1 MKMYAQHGHGKSDKL
16 SRALDD
22 GTIDGIIFGPINE
35 KPDNLR
41 RWVADLSRH
50 ESEPDILIDPQVYVS
65 TVPNATRDGHLPEY
79 DSYYVPSL
87 TPRDLTPRRLAGM
100 AKSAI
105 DFQLQLP
112 VTRLIA
118 PTIITESFTDR
129 TAQTAFNL
137 AEASMDY
144 HASLDN
150 PPPLLVSLFFGET
163 ALASGAGVEELL
175 NTVSL
180 YPAHGFY
187 VTVVRSA
194 QQYQQAFRPTQMSEW
209 LLAIYSL
216 AVANSYEVVC
226 GYTDI
231 IGVAAGAVGASAVAC
246 GWSKNLR
253 MFDVTRF
260 QPASGGRPARAR
272 YTSIPLLN
280 SIYFSE
286 LQTCFDVGRI
296 TKVLTGTKYD
306 GGFRNVRPDEDNWP
320 PDASALHH
328 WAALHGL
335 FEQVVGDPEAA
346 LSAVERRV
354 GAAQML
360 YADLRRRGVQFE
372 PATGGTHLAQW
383 LEAIEELRSKV
394 QI

>member
-1 MKMYAQHGHGKSDKL
+1 MKMYAQHGHGKGDKL

-22 GTIDGIIFGPINE
+22 GSIDGIIFGPINE
-35 KPDNLR
+35 KPENLR
-41 RWVADLSRH
+41 RCIADLAGH

-65 TVPNATRDGHLPEY
+65 TVANATRDGHLPEY

-87 TPRDLTPRRLAGM
+87 TPRDLTPRRIAQI

-105 DFQLQLP
+105 DFQREFP
-112 VTRLIA
+112 ITRLIA
-118 PTIITESFTDR
+118 PTIIMESFTDR
-129 TAQTAFNL
+129 TAQMVFNL
-137 AEASMDY
+137 ADASMDY
-144 HASLDN
+144 HASLDS
-150 PPPLLVSLFFGET
+150 PPPLLISLFFSET

-194 QQYQQAFRPTQMSEW
+194 QQYQQAFRPAQMSEW

-216 AVANSYEVVC
+216 AIANNYEVVC

-231 IGVAAGAVGASAVAC
+231 IGVTAAAVGASAAAC

-253 MFDVTRF
+253 MFDVARF
-260 QPASGGRPARAR
+260 QPASGGRQPRAR
-272 YTSIPLLN
+272 YTSVPLLN
-280 SIYFSE
+280 SIHFSE
-286 LQTCFDVGRI
+286 LQACFDVGRI
-296 TKVLTGTKYD
+296 ARVLTGTNYD
-306 GGFRNVRPDEDNWP
+306 RAFRNARPDEDDWP
-320 PDASALHH
+320 QDVSALHH

-335 FEQVVGDPEAA
+335 FQQVVGDPEAA
-346 LSAVERRV
+346 LTAVERHV
-354 GAAQML
+354 SAAQML

-372 PATGGTHLAQW
+372 PATGGAHLAQW